1 MSLIPLKLCSLI
13 FSVSQKLLLIIF
25 LDILA
30 FNSSKLIN
38 NLGTNSNITDI
49 LINSNMIFNNKNFQG
64 KEPNKA
70 INKINAKIIIALII
84 KNDLII
90 SKNS

>member
-49 LINSNMIFNNKNFQG
+49 LINSNMIFNSKNFQG

-70 INKINAKIIIALII
+70 INKTNAKIIIALII
-84 KNDLII
+84 KNDLNI

>member
-1 MSLIPLKLCSLI
+1 MSLIPLKFCSLI

-49 LINSNMIFNNKNFQG
+49 LINSNMIFNSKNFQG

-70 INKINAKIIIALII
+70 INKTNAKIIIALII